1 MRMLLVVICG
11 CALQCALADTVLVA
25 NPKHAGTKLTTD
37 QVASAYLGKKV
48 SLADGSVLTPIN
60 QAEGKP
66 AREEFLT
73 KVTGKSD
80 AQIKAYWAK
89 LAFTGKGDAPR
100 EVGGDADVKKQV
112 ASNPG
117 LVGYIDK
124 AAVDGSVVVVY
135 MPE

>member
-1 MRMLLVVICG
+1 MRLSLVVI
-11 CALQCALADTVLVA
+11 LACLVPCTWAETVLVA

-37 QVASAYLGKKV
+37 QVSGGYLGKKIT
-48 SLADGSVLTPIN
+48 LADGSVLTPLN
-60 QAEGKP
+60 QSEGKP

-112 ASNPG
+112 AGNPG

-124 AAVDGSVVVVY
+124 GAVDGSVVIVFT
-135 MPE
+135 PE